1 MMRRSPTPA
10 HFYCP
15 LSPFAR
21 LPYSPFYI
29 IYRLRI
35 APRSEL
41 VTSARNAS
49 NRERV
54 MRKTLLGAV
63 SATAVFVSMPAV
75 AQDAPPPAAQDPAP
89 QAESKIGRASCRE
102 EVCQNV

>member
-1 MMRRSPTPA
+1 MCLVFFFYATETTEIYTYRHTLSLHDARPISTGFDRGMMRRSPTPA

-54 MRKTLLGAV
+54 MRKTLDRKSV
-63 SATAVFVSMPAV
+63 V
-75 AQDAPPPAAQDPAP
+75 
-89 QAESKIGRASCRE
+89 
-102 EVCQNV
+102 